1 MKNKKGFTLVELL
14 AVIVI
19 LGVLLMIAVPAV
31 QNVIKKT
38 KNNATQKQAELFI
51 DAAKKMA
58 IIDEPTNDKVIYKL
72 SDLDSS
78 VDTNRFTGMVVA
90 LKENGSYKYY
100 IYLNDSVNKKTIGNN
115 NDNNNNNNDND
126 NNNDSIFQFASE
138 DEINEN
144 VTDGGKIFK
153 EDSTPII
160 KVNNNTYSYSNT
172 NNTLDTY
179 HSYSVKENV
188 IVTVGDNTY
197 TGIVIKSGTTIRV
210 LLTQQKTIMSY
221 TSIKSKLTT
230 KTTIPT
236 LEDIKILS
244 GNSNISNNFCDG
256 KYTTQADC
264 SSGFK
269 SGYNAGVAIW
279 LSCGNSDSCPCKENG
294 DITSGTAY
302 CPRLAVNGSIHT
314 RGLASSGIYFMPVI
328 EAGPSQVKSSS

>member
-14 AVIVI
+14 AVIII

-31 QNVIKKT
+31 QNVIKKA

-58 IIDEPTNDKVIYKL
+58 IIDEATSDMLIYKL
-72 SDLDSS
+72 SDLDSD
-78 VDTNRFTGMVVA
+78 VDKNRFTGMVVA

-115 NDNNNNNNDND
+115 NNND
-126 NNNDSIFQFASE
+126 IFEFASE
-138 DEINEN
+138 DNINEN
-144 VTDGGKIFK
+144 VTDGVKKFK
-153 EDSTPII
+153 EGSTQII
-160 KVNNNTYSYSNT
+160 KVNNNTYSYSN
-172 NNTLDTY
+172 NSNTLNTY
-179 HSYSVKENV
+179 YSVKENV
-188 IVTVGDNTY
+188 TVTVGDNTY
-197 TGIVIKSGTTIRV
+197 TGIVIKSRDTIRV

-221 TSIKSKLTT
+221 TSIKKNLITG
-230 KTTIPT
+230 TTIPT

-244 GNSNISNNFCDG
+244 GNNTISNNFCDG
-256 KYTTQADC
+256 KYTAQADC

-294 DITSGTAY
+294 DITSGTTY

-328 EAGPSQVKSSS
+328 EVKPSQVKSSS

>member
-58 IIDEPTNDKVIYKL
+58 IIDETTSDMVIYKL

-90 LKENGSYKYY
+90 SKENGSYKYY

-115 NDNNNNNNDND
+115 ND
-126 NNNDSIFQFASE
+126 SIFQFASE
-138 DEINEN
+138 DNINEN
-144 VTDGGKIFK
+144 VTDGGKDFK
-153 EDSTPII
+153 KDSTQII
-160 KVNNNTYSYSNT
+160 QVKDKKYSYSSS
-172 NNTLDTY
+172 NNTLNTY
-179 HSYSVKENV
+179 YSVKENV
-188 IVTVGDNTY
+188 TVTVDKNTY
-197 TGIVIKSGTTIRV
+197 TGIVIKSRDTIRV

-256 KYTTQADC
+256 KYTAQADC

-328 EAGPSQVKSSS
+328 EADPSQVKSSS

>member
-58 IIDEPTNDKVIYKL
+58 IIDEATSDMVIYKL

-78 VDTNRFTGMVVA
+78 VDKNRFTGMVVA

-115 NDNNNNNNDND
+115 NNND
-126 NNNDSIFQFASE
+126 IFEFASE
-138 DEINEN
+138 DKINEN
-144 VTDGGKIFK
+144 VTDGGNVFS
-153 EDSTPII
+153 EQTQII
-160 KVNNNTYSYSNT
+160 NVNNNTYSYSNT
-172 NNTLDTY
+172 NNTLNPY

-188 IVTVGDNTY
+188 TVTVGNNSY

-210 LLTQQKTIMSY
+210 LLTQQRTIMSY
-221 TSIKSKLTT
+221 TSIKNNLTT

-244 GNSNISNNFCDG
+244 GNSTISNNFCDG
-256 KYTTQADC
+256 KYTAQADC

-294 DITSGTAY
+294 DITSGTTY

-328 EAGPSQVKSSS
+328 EAEPSQVKSSS

>member
-58 IIDEPTNDKVIYKL
+58 IIDEATSDMVIYKL
-72 SDLDSS
+72 SDLDSD
-78 VDTNRFTGMVVA
+78 VDKNRFTGMVVA

-115 NDNNNNNNDND
+115 D
-126 NNNDSIFQFASE
+126 NNNDIFEFASE
-138 DEINEN
+138 DKINEK
-144 VTDGGKIFK
+144 VTDGVKKFK
-153 EDSTPII
+153 EGSTQII
-160 KVNNNTYSYSNT
+160 KVNNNTYSYSN
-172 NNTLDTY
+172 NSNTLNTY
-179 HSYSVKENV
+179 YSVKENV
-188 IVTVGDNTY
+188 TVTVDNNTY
-197 TGIVIKSGTTIRV
+197 TGIVIKSRDTIRV

-221 TSIKSKLTT
+221 TSIKKNKSIVGA
-230 KTTIPT
+230 TIPT

-244 GNSNISNNFCDG
+244 GNNTISNNFCNG
-256 KYTTQADC
+256 KYTAQADC

-294 DITSGTAY
+294 DITSGTTY

-328 EAGPSQVKSSS
+328 EVKPSQVKSSS

>member
-58 IIDEPTNDKVIYKL
+58 IIDEATSDMVIYKL
-72 SDLDSS
+72 SDLDSD
-78 VDTNRFTGMVVA
+78 VDKNRFTGMVVA

-115 NDNNNNNNDND
+115 NND
-126 NNNDSIFQFASE
+126 IFEFASE
-138 DEINEN
+138 DKINEN
-144 VTDGGKIFK
+144 VTDGGNVFS
-153 EDSTPII
+153 EQTQII
-160 KVNNNTYSYSNT
+160 QVKDKKYSYSNT
-172 NNTLDTY
+172 NNTLNPY

-188 IVTVGDNTY
+188 TVTVGDNTY
-197 TGIVIKSGTTIRV
+197 TGIVIKSRDTIRV

-221 TSIKSKLTT
+221 TSIKKNLITG
-230 KTTIPT
+230 TTIPT

-244 GNSNISNNFCDG
+244 GNNTISNNFCDG
-256 KYTTQADC
+256 KYTAQADC

-294 DITSGTAY
+294 DITSGTTY

-328 EAGPSQVKSSS
+328 EAEPSQVKSSS

>member
-1 MKNKKGFTLVELL
+1 MKNKRGFTLVELL

-72 SDLDSS
+72 RDLDSD

-90 LKENGSYKYY
+90 SKENESYKYY
-100 IYLNDSVNKKTIGNN
+100 IYLNDSVNKKAIGNN
-115 NDNNNNNNDND
+115 KDN
-126 NNNDSIFQFASE
+126 IFEFASE

-144 VTDGGKIFK
+144 VTDNKDNNNSFDEKKPIKIK
-153 EDSTPII
+153 
-160 KVNNNTYSYSNT
+160 NNTYSYSS
-172 NNTLDTY
+172 NTLNTY
-179 HSYSVKENV
+179 YSVKENV
-188 IVTVGDNTY
+188 TVTVGNNTY

-221 TSIKSKLTT
+221 TSIKSKLPA

-244 GNSNISNNFCDG
+244 GNSTISNNFCDG
-256 KYTTQADC
+256 KYTAQADC

-269 SGYNAGVAIW
+269 SHYNAGVAIW
-279 LSCGNSDSCPCKENG
+279 LSCGNSGSCPCKENG
-294 DITSGTAY
+294 DITSGTTY

-328 EAGPSQVKSSS
+328 EAEPSQVKSSS

>member
-31 QNVIKKT
+31 QNVIKKA

-58 IIDEPTNDKVIYKL
+58 IIDEATSDMVIYKL
-72 SDLDSS
+72 SDLDSD
-78 VDTNRFTGMVVA
+78 VDKNRFTGMVVA

-115 NDNNNNNNDND
+115 NG
-126 NNNDSIFQFASE
+126 IFEFASE
-138 DEINEN
+138 DKINEK
-144 VTDGGKIFK
+144 VTDGVKEFK
-153 EDSTPII
+153 EGSTQII

-172 NNTLDTY
+172 NNTLNPY

-188 IVTVGDNTY
+188 TVTVGNNSY

-210 LLTQQKTIMSY
+210 LLTQQKAIMSY
-221 TSIKSKLTT
+221 TSIKNNLITGK
-230 KTTIPT
+230 TIPT

-244 GNSNISNNFCDG
+244 GNNTISNNFCDG
-256 KYTTQADC
+256 KYTAQADC
-264 SSGFK
+264 SSGFRSDYK
-269 SGYNAGVAIW
+269 ADVAIW

-294 DITSGTAY
+294 DITPGTTY

-328 EAGPSQVKSSS
+328 EAEPSQVKLSS

>member
-58 IIDEPTNDKVIYKL
+58 IIDEATSDMLIYKL
-72 SDLDSS
+72 SDLDSD
-78 VDTNRFTGMVVA
+78 VDKNRFTGMVVA

-115 NDNNNNNNDND
+115 NND
-126 NNNDSIFQFASE
+126 IFEFASE
-138 DEINEN
+138 DKINEK
-144 VTDGGKIFK
+144 VTDGVKKFK
-153 EDSTPII
+153 EGSTQII
-160 KVNNNTYSYSNT
+160 KVNNNTYSYSN
-172 NNTLDTY
+172 NSNTLNPY

-188 IVTVGDNTY
+188 TVTVGNNSY

-210 LLTQQKTIMSY
+210 LLTQQRTIMSY
-221 TSIKSKLTT
+221 TSIENNLTT

-244 GNSNISNNFCDG
+244 GNNTISNNFCDG
-256 KYTTQADC
+256 KYTAQADC

-294 DITSGTAY
+294 DITSGTTY

-328 EAGPSQVKSSS
+328 EVKPSQVKLSS

>member
-1 MKNKKGFTLVELL
+1 
-14 AVIVI
+14 
-19 LGVLLMIAVPAV
+19 MIAVPAV

-58 IIDEPTNDKVIYKL
+58 IIDEATSDMLIYKL
-72 SDLDSS
+72 SDLDSD
-78 VDTNRFTGMVVA
+78 VDKNRFTGMVVA

-115 NDNNNNNNDND
+115 DNNNDIFEFASEDKINEKVTDGGKNFKEDLAPIIQVKDKKYSYSNNNNNN
-126 NNNDSIFQFASE
+126 
-138 DEINEN
+138 
-144 VTDGGKIFK
+144 TL
-153 EDSTPII
+153 
-160 KVNNNTYSYSNT
+160 NTY
-172 NNTLDTY
+172 
-179 HSYSVKENV
+179 YSVKENV
-188 IVTVGDNTY
+188 TVTVDNNTY
-197 TGIVIKSGTTIRV
+197 TGIVIKSRDTIRV

-221 TSIKSKLTT
+221 TSIKKNKSIVGA
-230 KTTIPT
+230 TIPT

-244 GNSNISNNFCDG
+244 GNNTISNNFCDG
-256 KYTTQADC
+256 KYTAQADC

-294 DITSGTAY
+294 DITSGTTY

-328 EAGPSQVKSSS
+328 EAEPSQVKSSS

>member
-58 IIDEPTNDKVIYKL
+58 IIDEATNDKVIYKL

-90 LKENGSYKYY
+90 SKENGSYKYY

-115 NDNNNNNNDND
+115 NND
-126 NNNDSIFQFASE
+126 IFKFASE
-138 DEINEN
+138 DNINEN
-144 VTDGGKIFK
+144 VTDGGKIFEEK
-153 EDSTPII
+153 STPIV
-160 KVNNNTYSYSNT
+160 KVNNNTYSYSNNT
-172 NNTLDTY
+172 LNKYYHAGEEVTVAIDNNTNY
-179 HSYSVKENV
+179 KGV
-188 IVTVGDNTY
+188 
-197 TGIVIKSGTTIRV
+197 VIKSGTTIRV

-221 TSIKSKLTT
+221 TSIKIKLTT

-264 SSGFK
+264 SSGFR

-294 DITSGTAY
+294 ATTQGTAY

-328 EAGPSQVKSSS
+328 EADPSQVKSSS

>member
-31 QNVIKKT
+31 QNVIKKA

-58 IIDEPTNDKVIYKL
+58 IIDEATSDMVIYKL
-72 SDLDSS
+72 IDLDSD

-100 IYLNDSVNKKTIGNN
+100 IYLNDSVNKKTIC
-115 NDNNNNNNDND
+115 NNNNNN
-126 NNNDSIFQFASE
+126 IFEFASE
-138 DEINEN
+138 DKINEK
-144 VTDGGKIFK
+144 VTDGVKEFK
-153 EDSTPII
+153 EGSTQII

-172 NNTLDTY
+172 NNTLNPY

-188 IVTVGDNTY
+188 TVTVGNNSY

-221 TSIKSKLTT
+221 TSIKNNLITG
-230 KTTIPT
+230 TTIPT

-244 GNSNISNNFCDG
+244 GNNTISNNFCDG
-256 KYTTQADC
+256 KYTAQADC

-294 DITSGTAY
+294 DITPGTTY

-328 EAGPSQVKSSS
+328 EAEPSQVKLSS

>member
-58 IIDEPTNDKVIYKL
+58 IIDEATNDKVIYKL

-90 LKENGSYKYY
+90 LKENESYKYY

-115 NDNNNNNNDND
+115 DNDILGNNDNN
-126 NNNDSIFQFASE
+126 IFKFASE
-138 DEINEN
+138 DNINEN
-144 VTDGGKIFK
+144 VTDGGKIFEEK
-153 EDSTPII
+153 STRII
-160 KVNNNTYSYSNT
+160 KVNNNTYSYTNT
-172 NNTLDTY
+172 NNTLITY
-179 HSYSVKENV
+179 HPYSVKENV
-188 IVTVGDNTY
+188 IVTVGNNSY
-197 TGIVIKSGTTIRV
+197 TGIVIKSRDTIRV

-256 KYTTQADC
+256 KYTAQADC

-328 EAGPSQVKSSS
+328 EADPSQVKSSS

>member
-58 IIDEPTNDKVIYKL
+58 IIDEATNDKVIYKL

-90 LKENGSYKYY
+90 LKENESYKYY

-115 NDNNNNNNDND
+115 DNDILGNNDNN
-126 NNNDSIFQFASE
+126 IFKFASE
-138 DEINEN
+138 DNINEN
-144 VTDGGKIFK
+144 VTDGGKDFK
-153 EDSTPII
+153 KDSTQII
-160 KVNNNTYSYSNT
+160 QVKDKKYSYSST
-172 NNTLDTY
+172 NNTLNTY
-179 HSYSVKENV
+179 YSVKENV
-188 IVTVGDNTY
+188 IVTVDKNTY
-197 TGIVIKSGTTIRV
+197 TGIVIKSRDTIRV

-221 TSIKSKLTT
+221 TSIESKLTT

-244 GNSNISNNFCDG
+244 GNSNISNNFCNG

-294 DITSGTAY
+294 ATTQGTAY

-328 EAGPSQVKSSS
+328 EADPSQVKSSS

>member
-58 IIDEPTNDKVIYKL
+58 IIDETTSDMVIYKL

-78 VDTNRFTGMVVA
+78 VDKNRFTGMVVA

-115 NDNNNNNNDND
+115 NND
-126 NNNDSIFQFASE
+126 IFEFASE
-138 DEINEN
+138 DKINEK
-144 VTDGGKIFK
+144 VTDGGNVFS
-153 EDSTPII
+153 EQTQII
-160 KVNNNTYSYSNT
+160 NVNNNTYSYSNT
-172 NNTLDTY
+172 NNTLKPY

-188 IVTVGDNTY
+188 TVTVGNNSY

-210 LLTQQKTIMSY
+210 LLTQQRTIMSY
-221 TSIKSKLTT
+221 TSIKNNLTT

-244 GNSNISNNFCDG
+244 GNNTISNNFCNG
-256 KYTTQADC
+256 KYTAQADC

-294 DITSGTAY
+294 DITSGTPY
-302 CPRLAVNGSIHT
+302 CPRLATNGSIHT

-328 EAGPSQVKSSS
+328 EAEPSQVKSLS

>member
-31 QNVIKKT
+31 QNVIKKA

-58 IIDEPTNDKVIYKL
+58 IIDEATSDMVIYKL
-72 SDLDSS
+72 IDLDSD

-115 NDNNNNNNDND
+115 NG
-126 NNNDSIFQFASE
+126 IFEFASE
-138 DEINEN
+138 DKINEK
-144 VTDGGKIFK
+144 VTDGVKEFK
-153 EDSTPII
+153 EGSTQII

-172 NNTLDTY
+172 NNTLNPY

-188 IVTVGDNTY
+188 TVTVGNNSY
-197 TGIVIKSGTTIRV
+197 TGIVIKSRGTIRV

-221 TSIKSKLTT
+221 TSIKNNLITG
-230 KTTIPT
+230 TTIPT

-244 GNSNISNNFCDG
+244 GNNTISNNFCDG
-256 KYTTQADC
+256 KYTAQADC

-294 DITSGTAY
+294 DITPGTTY

-328 EAGPSQVKSSS
+328 EAEPSQVKLSS

>member
-14 AVIVI
+14 AVIII

-58 IIDEPTNDKVIYKL
+58 IIDEATSDMLIYKL
-72 SDLDSS
+72 SDLDND
-78 VDTNRFTGMVVA
+78 VDKNRFTGMVVA

-115 NDNNNNNNDND
+115 NNND
-126 NNNDSIFQFASE
+126 IFEFASE
-138 DEINEN
+138 DNINEN
-144 VTDGGKIFK
+144 VTDGVKKFK
-153 EDSTPII
+153 EGSTQII
-160 KVNNNTYSYSNT
+160 KVNNNTYSYSN
-172 NNTLDTY
+172 NSNTLNTY
-179 HSYSVKENV
+179 YSVKENV
-188 IVTVGDNTY
+188 TVTVGDNTY
-197 TGIVIKSGTTIRV
+197 TGIVIKSRDTIRV

-221 TSIKSKLTT
+221 TSIKKNLITG
-230 KTTIPT
+230 TTIPT

-244 GNSNISNNFCDG
+244 GNNTISNNFCDG
-256 KYTTQADC
+256 KYTAQADC

-294 DITSGTAY
+294 DITSGTTY

-328 EAGPSQVKSSS
+328 EVKPSQVKSSS

>member
-58 IIDEPTNDKVIYKL
+58 IIDEATSDMVIYKL
-72 SDLDSS
+72 SNLDSD
-78 VDTNRFTGMVVA
+78 VDKNRFTGMVVA

-115 NDNNNNNNDND
+115 NND
-126 NNNDSIFQFASE
+126 IFEFASE
-138 DEINEN
+138 DKINEK
-144 VTDGGKIFK
+144 VTDGEKDFK

-160 KVNNNTYSYSNT
+160 QVKDKKYSYSN
-172 NNTLDTY
+172 NSNTLNTY
-179 HSYSVKENV
+179 YSVKENV
-188 IVTVGDNTY
+188 TVTVGDNTY
-197 TGIVIKSGTTIRV
+197 TGIVIKSRGTIRV
-210 LLTQQKTIMSY
+210 LLTQQRTIMSY

-244 GNSNISNNFCDG
+244 GNNNISNNFCDG
-256 KYTTQADC
+256 KYTAQADC

-294 DITSGTAY
+294 DTTPGTTY

-328 EAGPSQVKSSS
+328 EADPSQVKSSS

>member
-58 IIDEPTNDKVIYKL
+58 IIDEATSDMVIYKL
-72 SDLDSS
+72 SDLDSD
-78 VDTNRFTGMVVA
+78 VDKNRFTGMVVA

-115 NDNNNNNNDND
+115 NNNND
-126 NNNDSIFQFASE
+126 IFEFASE
-138 DEINEN
+138 DNINEN
-144 VTDGGKIFK
+144 VTDGVKKFK
-153 EDSTPII
+153 EGSTQII
-160 KVNNNTYSYSNT
+160 KVNNNTYSYSN
-172 NNTLDTY
+172 NSNTLNTY
-179 HSYSVKENV
+179 YSVKENV
-188 IVTVGDNTY
+188 TVTVDNNTY
-197 TGIVIKSGTTIRV
+197 TGIVIKSRDTIRV

-221 TSIKSKLTT
+221 TSIYKNLMRGTALR
-230 KTTIPT
+230 T
-236 LEDIKILS
+236 LEDINILS
-244 GNSNISNNFCDG
+244 GNNTISNNFCDG
-256 KYTTQADC
+256 KYTAQADC

-294 DITSGTAY
+294 DITSGTTY

-328 EAGPSQVKSSS
+328 EVKPSQVKSSS

>member
-14 AVIVI
+14 AVIII

-58 IIDEPTNDKVIYKL
+58 IIDEATSDMVIYKL
-72 SDLDSS
+72 SDLDSD
-78 VDTNRFTGMVVA
+78 VDKNRFTGMVVA

-115 NDNNNNNNDND
+115 NNND
-126 NNNDSIFQFASE
+126 IFEFASE
-138 DEINEN
+138 DKINEK
-144 VTDGGKIFK
+144 VTDGVKKFK
-153 EDSTPII
+153 EDSTKII
-160 KVNNNTYSYSNT
+160 KVNNNTYSYSN
-172 NNTLDTY
+172 NSNTLNTY
-179 HSYSVKENV
+179 YSVKENV
-188 IVTVGDNTY
+188 TVTVGDNTY
-197 TGIVIKSGTTIRV
+197 TGIVIKSRGTIRV

-221 TSIKSKLTT
+221 TSIKKNKSIVG
-230 KTTIPT
+230 TTIPT

-244 GNSNISNNFCDG
+244 GNNTISNNFCGG
-256 KYTTQADC
+256 KYTAQADC
-264 SSGFK
+264 SPGFK

-294 DITSGTAY
+294 DITSGTTY

-328 EAGPSQVKSSS
+328 EVKPSQVKSSS

>member
-31 QNVIKKT
+31 QNVIKKA

-58 IIDEPTNDKVIYKL
+58 IIDEATSDMVIYKL
-72 SDLDSS
+72 SDLDSD
-78 VDTNRFTGMVVA
+78 VDKNRFTGMVVA
-90 LKENGSYKYY
+90 LKENGSSKYY

-115 NDNNNNNNDND
+115 NNND
-126 NNNDSIFQFASE
+126 IFEFASE
-138 DEINEN
+138 DKINEK
-144 VTDGGKIFK
+144 VTDGVKEFK
-153 EDSTPII
+153 EGSTPII
-160 KVNNNTYSYSNT
+160 QVKDKKYSYSNT
-172 NNTLDTY
+172 NNTLNPY

-188 IVTVGDNTY
+188 TVTVGNNSY
-197 TGIVIKSGTTIRV
+197 TGIVIKSRGTIRV

-221 TSIKSKLTT
+221 TSIKNNLITGK
-230 KTTIPT
+230 TIPT

-244 GNSNISNNFCDG
+244 GNNTISNNFCDG
-256 KYTTQADC
+256 KYTAQADC

-294 DITSGTAY
+294 DITSGTNY

-328 EAGPSQVKSSS
+328 EAEPSQVKSSS

>member
-14 AVIVI
+14 AVIII

-58 IIDEPTNDKVIYKL
+58 IIDEATSDMVIYKL
-72 SDLDSS
+72 SDLDSD
-78 VDTNRFTGMVVA
+78 VDKNRFTGMVVA

-115 NDNNNNNNDND
+115 NNNNND
-126 NNNDSIFQFASE
+126 IFEFASE
-138 DEINEN
+138 DNINEN
-144 VTDGGKIFK
+144 VTDGVKKFK
-153 EDSTPII
+153 EGSTQII
-160 KVNNNTYSYSNT
+160 KVNNNTYSYSN
-172 NNTLDTY
+172 NSNTLNTY
-179 HSYSVKENV
+179 YSVKENV
-188 IVTVGDNTY
+188 TVTVGDNTY
-197 TGIVIKSGTTIRV
+197 TGIVIKSRGTIRV

-221 TSIKSKLTT
+221 TSIKKNLITG
-230 KTTIPT
+230 TTIPT

-244 GNSNISNNFCDG
+244 GNNTISNNFCDG
-256 KYTTQADC
+256 KYTAQADC

-294 DITSGTAY
+294 DITSGTTY

-328 EAGPSQVKSSS
+328 EVKPSQVKSSS

>member
-51 DAAKKMA
+51 DAAKKM
-58 IIDEPTNDKVIYKL
+58 EVI
-72 SDLDSS
+72 
-78 VDTNRFTGMVVA
+78 
-90 LKENGSYKYY
+90 
-100 IYLNDSVNKKTIGNN
+100 N
-115 NDNNNNNNDND
+115 ND
-126 NNNDSIFQFASE
+126 IFEFASE
-138 DEINEN
+138 DKINEK
-144 VTDGGKIFK
+144 VTDGGKDFK

-160 KVNNNTYSYSNT
+160 QVKDKKYSYSNT
-172 NNTLDTY
+172 NNTLNPY

-188 IVTVGDNTY
+188 TVTVGNNSY
-197 TGIVIKSGTTIRV
+197 TGIVIKSRGTIRV

-221 TSIKSKLTT
+221 TSIKNNLITGK
-230 KTTIPT
+230 TIPT

-244 GNSNISNNFCDG
+244 GNNTISNNFCDG
-256 KYTTQADC
+256 KYTAQADC

-294 DITSGTAY
+294 DITSGTTY

-314 RGLASSGIYFMPVI
+314 RGLASSGIYFMPVV
-328 EAGPSQVKSSS
+328 EESHHK

>member
-51 DAAKKMA
+51 DAAKKMT
-58 IIDEPTNDKVIYKL
+58 IIDEATSDMVIYKL
-72 SDLDSS
+72 RDLDSS

-115 NDNNNNNNDND
+115 NND
-126 NNNDSIFQFASE
+126 IFEFASE
-138 DEINEN
+138 DKINEK
-144 VTDGGKIFK
+144 VTDGGNVFS
-153 EDSTPII
+153 EQTQII
-160 KVNNNTYSYSNT
+160 NVNNNTYSYSNT
-172 NNTLDTY
+172 NNTLKPY

-188 IVTVGDNTY
+188 TVTVGNNSY

-221 TSIKSKLTT
+221 TSIKKNKSIIGA
-230 KTTIPT
+230 TIPT

-244 GNSNISNNFCDG
+244 GNSTISNNFCDG
-256 KYTTQADC
+256 KYTAQADC

-294 DITSGTAY
+294 DITSGTTY
-302 CPRLAVNGSIHT
+302 CPRLATNGSIHT

-328 EAGPSQVKSSS
+328 EAEPSQVKSSS

>member
-1 MKNKKGFTLVELL
+1 MKNKRGFTLVELL

-72 SDLDSS
+72 IDLDSD
-78 VDTNRFTGMVVA
+78 VDTDRFTGMVVA
-90 LKENGSYKYY
+90 SKENGSYKYY

-115 NDNNNNNNDND
+115 DND
-126 NNNDSIFQFASE
+126 IFKFASE
-138 DEINEN
+138 DKINEN
-144 VTDGGKIFK
+144 VTDGGKDFK
-153 EDSTPII
+153 EELAQII
-160 KVNNNTYSYSNT
+160 KVNNNTYSYSG
-172 NNTLDTY
+172 NTLNPY

-188 IVTVGDNTY
+188 TVTVGDNTY

-221 TSIKSKLTT
+221 TSIKSNKSIVG
-230 KTTIPT
+230 TTIPT
-236 LEDIKILS
+236 LEDIKILG
-244 GNSNISNNFCDG
+244 GNNNISNNFCDG
-256 KYTTQADC
+256 KYTAQADC
-264 SSGFK
+264 STGGFK

-294 DITSGTAY
+294 DTTPGTAY

-328 EAGPSQVKSSS
+328 EAEPSQVKSSS

>member
-31 QNVIKKT
+31 QNVIKKA

-51 DAAKKMA
+51 DAAKKMT
-58 IIDEPTNDKVIYKL
+58 IIDEATSDMVIYKL
-72 SDLDSS
+72 SDLDSD
-78 VDTNRFTGMVVA
+78 VDKNRFTGMVVA

-115 NDNNNNNNDND
+115 NN
-126 NNNDSIFQFASE
+126 IFEFASE
-138 DEINEN
+138 DKINEK
-144 VTDGGKIFK
+144 VTDGVKEFK
-153 EDSTPII
+153 EGSTPII
-160 KVNNNTYSYSNT
+160 QVKDKKYSYSNT
-172 NNTLDTY
+172 NNTLNPY

-188 IVTVGDNTY
+188 TVTVGNNSY
-197 TGIVIKSGTTIRV
+197 TGIVIKSRGTIRV

-221 TSIKSKLTT
+221 TSIKNNLITG
-230 KTTIPT
+230 TTIPT

-244 GNSNISNNFCDG
+244 GNNTISNNFCDG
-256 KYTTQADC
+256 KYTAQADC
-264 SSGFK
+264 SSGFRSDYK
-269 SGYNAGVAIW
+269 ADVAIW

-294 DITSGTAY
+294 DITPGTTY

-328 EAGPSQVKSSS
+328 EAEPSQVKLSS

>member
-72 SDLDSS
+72 SNLDSS

-115 NDNNNNNNDND
+115 ND
-126 NNNDSIFQFASE
+126 SIFEFASE

-144 VTDGGKIFK
+144 VTDGGKIFEEK
-153 EDSTPII
+153 STSII
-160 KVNNNTYSYSNT
+160 KVNNNTYSYTNT
-172 NNTLDTY
+172 NNTLITY

-197 TGIVIKSGTTIRV
+197 TGIVIKSRDTIRV
-210 LLTQQKTIMSY
+210 LLTQQRTIMSY

-256 KYTTQADC
+256 KYTAQADC

-294 DITSGTAY
+294 ATTQGTAY
-302 CPRLAVNGSIHT
+302 CPRLAVDGSIHT

-328 EAGPSQVKSSS
+328 EADPSQVKLSS

>member
-58 IIDEPTNDKVIYKL
+58 IIDEATNDKVIYKL

-90 LKENGSYKYY
+90 SKENGSYKYY

-115 NDNNNNNNDND
+115 ND
-126 NNNDSIFQFASE
+126 SIFQFASE

-144 VTDGGKIFK
+144 VTDGGKIFEEK
-153 EDSTPII
+153 STSII
-160 KVNNNTYSYSNT
+160 KVNNNTYSYTNT
-172 NNTLDTY
+172 NNTLITY

-197 TGIVIKSGTTIRV
+197 TGIVVKSGNTIRV

-244 GNSNISNNFCDG
+244 GNNTISNNFCDG
-256 KYTTQADC
+256 KYTAQADC

-294 DITSGTAY
+294 ATTQGTAY

-328 EAGPSQVKSSS
+328 EADPSQVKSSS

>member
-58 IIDEPTNDKVIYKL
+58 IIDEATSDMVIYKL
-72 SDLDSS
+72 SDLDSD
-78 VDTNRFTGMVVA
+78 VDKNRFTGMVVA

-115 NDNNNNNNDND
+115 NNNNNNND
-126 NNNDSIFQFASE
+126 IFEFASE
-138 DEINEN
+138 DNINEN
-144 VTDGGKIFK
+144 VTDGVKKFK
-153 EDSTPII
+153 EGSTQII
-160 KVNNNTYSYSNT
+160 KVNNNTYSYSN
-172 NNTLDTY
+172 NSNTLNTY
-179 HSYSVKENV
+179 YSVKENV
-188 IVTVGDNTY
+188 TVTVGDNTY
-197 TGIVIKSGTTIRV
+197 TGIVIKSRGTIRV

-221 TSIKSKLTT
+221 TSIKKNLITG
-230 KTTIPT
+230 TTIPT

-244 GNSNISNNFCDG
+244 GNNTISNNFCNG
-256 KYTTQADC
+256 KYTAQADC

-294 DITSGTAY
+294 DITSGTTY

-328 EAGPSQVKSSS
+328 EAEPSQVKSSS

>member
-58 IIDEPTNDKVIYKL
+58 IIDEATSDMLIYKL
-72 SDLDSS
+72 SDLDSD
-78 VDTNRFTGMVVA
+78 VDKNRFTGMVVA

-115 NDNNNNNNDND
+115 NNDV
-126 NNNDSIFQFASE
+126 FEFASE
-138 DEINEN
+138 DKINEN
-144 VTDGGKIFK
+144 VTDGGNVFS
-153 EDSTPII
+153 EQTQII
-160 KVNNNTYSYSNT
+160 QVKDKKYSYSNT
-172 NNTLDTY
+172 NNTLNTY
-179 HSYSVKENV
+179 YSVKENV
-188 IVTVGDNTY
+188 TVTVDNNTY
-197 TGIVIKSGTTIRV
+197 TGIVIKSRDTIRV

-221 TSIKSKLTT
+221 TSIKKNKSIVGA
-230 KTTIPT
+230 TIPT

-244 GNSNISNNFCDG
+244 GNNTISNNFCDG
-256 KYTTQADC
+256 KYTAQADC

-294 DITSGTAY
+294 DITSGTTY

-328 EAGPSQVKSSS
+328 EVKPSQVKLSS

>member
-58 IIDEPTNDKVIYKL
+58 IIDEATSDMVIYKL
-72 SDLDSS
+72 RDLDSS

-115 NDNNNNNNDND
+115 NND
-126 NNNDSIFQFASE
+126 IFEFASE
-138 DEINEN
+138 DKINEK
-144 VTDGGKIFK
+144 VTDGGNVFS
-153 EDSTPII
+153 EQTQII
-160 KVNNNTYSYSNT
+160 NVNNNTYSYSNKS
-172 NNTLDTY
+172 NTLNPY

-188 IVTVGDNTY
+188 TVTVGNNSY

-221 TSIKSKLTT
+221 TSIEKNKSIVG
-230 KTTIPT
+230 TTIPT

-244 GNSNISNNFCDG
+244 GNNTISNNFCDG
-256 KYTTQADC
+256 KYTVQADC
-264 SSGFK
+264 LSGFK

-294 DITSGTAY
+294 DITPGTTY
-302 CPRLAVNGSIHT
+302 CPRLATNGSIHT

-328 EAGPSQVKSSS
+328 EVKPSQVKSSS

>member
-14 AVIVI
+14 AVIII

-58 IIDEPTNDKVIYKL
+58 IIDEATSDMLIYKL
-72 SDLDSS
+72 SDLDSD
-78 VDTNRFTGMVVA
+78 VDKNRFTGMVVA

-115 NDNNNNNNDND
+115 NG
-126 NNNDSIFQFASE
+126 IFEFASE
-138 DEINEN
+138 DKINEK
-144 VTDGGKIFK
+144 VTDGVKKFK
-153 EDSTPII
+153 EGSTQII
-160 KVNNNTYSYSNT
+160 KVNNNTYSYSN
-172 NNTLDTY
+172 NSNTLNTY
-179 HSYSVKENV
+179 YSVKENV
-188 IVTVGDNTY
+188 TVTVDNNTY
-197 TGIVIKSGTTIRV
+197 TGIVIKSRDTIRV

-221 TSIKSKLTT
+221 TSIKKNKSIVGA
-230 KTTIPT
+230 TIPT

-244 GNSNISNNFCDG
+244 GNNTISNNFCDG
-256 KYTTQADC
+256 KYTAQADC

-294 DITSGTAY
+294 DITSGTTY

-328 EAGPSQVKSSS
+328 EAEPSQVKSSS

>member
-31 QNVIKKT
+31 QNVIKKA

-58 IIDEPTNDKVIYKL
+58 IIDEATSDMVIYKL
-72 SDLDSS
+72 SDLDSD
-78 VDTNRFTGMVVA
+78 VDKNRFTGMVVG

-115 NDNNNNNNDND
+115 NN
-126 NNNDSIFQFASE
+126 IFEFASE
-138 DEINEN
+138 DKINEK
-144 VTDGGKIFK
+144 VTDGVKEFK
-153 EDSTPII
+153 EGSTPII
-160 KVNNNTYSYSNT
+160 QVKDKKYSYSNT
-172 NNTLDTY
+172 NNTLNPY

-188 IVTVGDNTY
+188 TVTVGNNSY
-197 TGIVIKSGTTIRV
+197 TGIVIKSRGTIRV
-210 LLTQQKTIMSY
+210 LLTQQKAIMSY
-221 TSIKSKLTT
+221 TSIKNNLITG
-230 KTTIPT
+230 TTIPT

-244 GNSNISNNFCDG
+244 GNNTISNNFCDG
-256 KYTTQADC
+256 KYTAQADC

-294 DITSGTAY
+294 DITPGTTY

-328 EAGPSQVKSSS
+328 EAEPSQVKSSS